1 MAITASPKTEA
12 FTYREIALHDRL
24 REVARELGEKTA
36 LRMVDRAVSYR
47 ELDALSDRLAG
58 ALAKRGVRKG
68 GRVTIFIPNS
78 VEFVVAFYGTLKA
91 GGVVNPINVQS
102 KEREVRFQVEDAGA
116 RLVLY
121 HVALAPVIDQVR
133 SELRDVRFVAA
144 GGEAPDGVER
154 LDGLLPESATPPVP
168 VSMDRLAAPPHTSGT
183 TGFPKGVMLTHGNL
197 TANQQQFFAAVP
209 VRRDDVFLNVLPYFH
224 IYALNLLMS
233 GAVSLGATQVIMSRF
248 DMVEYCTL
256 VERERATVC
265 FIVPPLVLGLAMSP
279 EVDKHDFSK
288 VRFFFSGA
296 APLAPN
302 PARRMGQRIGKPI
315 IQGYGLTET
324 SPVTHAN
331 PIDAPV
337 LESIG
342 PAVPGTEDKI
352 VDLDTGTRILG
363 ICEVGEICVRG
374 PQVMRGYW
382 NKTGK
387 EQPVT
392 ADTADVIRDGWFHTG
407 DVGKKDPNGYVF
419 IVDRKKEFIKYKG
432 FGVGPA
438 EVEAVLCEH
447 PAVADAGV
455 IGKKDD
461 EAGEIPKAFVQLRP
475 NASASAEELIE
486 FVKGRIAD
494 YKRVREVEFIDKVPR
509 TASGRSSGGSSP
521 SESARRPPDAH
532 FQRCPVRPALNERAS
547 SRWTYRRIQGSSSG
561 RWAMVS
567 RYSGMNQTSFSE
579 VIQSRASKRLRS
591 TGFEYVRRV
600 RSRRRLKYASK

>member
-1 MAITASPKTEA
+1 MALATARTTTA
-12 FTYREIALHDRL
+12 FAYREITLQDRL
-24 REVARELGEKTA
+24 REVAREIGEKPA
-36 LRMVDRAVSYR
+36 LLMGDRSVTFR
-47 ELDALSDRLAG
+47 EIDRLSDQLAA
-58 ALAKRGVRKG
+58 ALAKRGVRPG
-68 GRVTIFIPNS
+68 DRVTIFMPNS
-78 VEFVVAFYGTLKA
+78 VEFVIAFYGTLKI
-91 GGVVNPINVQS
+91 GGVVNPINAQS
-102 KEREVRFQVEDAGA
+102 KEREVRFQVDDAGA
-116 RLVLY
+116 TAVLY
-121 HVALAPVIDQVR
+121 HAAVAPVVDAIRSDLKGVR
-133 SELRDVRFVAA
+133 AFAVTGDTAPKGVDRFNDLLLAD
-144 GGEAPDGVER
+144 EPDLGF
-154 LDGLLPESATPPVP
+154 SARIG
-168 VSMDRLAAPPHTSGT
+168 MNDLAALPYTSGT
-183 TGFPKGVMLTHGNL
+183 TGFPKGVMLTHANL

-296 APLAPN
+296 APLAPD

-352 VDLDTGTRILG
+352 VDLETGTRILG
-363 ICEVGEICVRG
+363 IGEVGEICVRG

-455 IGKKDD
+455 IGKPND

-475 NASASAEELIE
+475 NTQATAEELIA
-486 FVKGRIAD
+486 FVKERIAD
-494 YKRVREVEFIDKVPR
+494 YKRVREIEFIDKVPR
-509 TASGRSSGGSSP
+509 TASGKILRRELAERERANDGARGERSS
-521 SESARRPPDAH
+521 
-532 FQRCPVRPALNERAS
+532 
-547 SRWTYRRIQGSSSG
+547 
-561 RWAMVS
+561 
-567 RYSGMNQTSFSE
+567 
-579 VIQSRASKRLRS
+579 
-591 TGFEYVRRV
+591 
-600 RSRRRLKYASK
+600 

>member
-12 FTYREIALHDRL
+12 FTYREITLHDRL

-36 LRMVDRAVSYR
+36 LRMGDRAVSYR
-47 ELDALSDRLAG
+47 ELDAMSDRLAG
-58 ALAKRGVRKG
+58 ALATRGVRKG
-68 GRVTIFIPNS
+68 DRVTLFIPNS

-154 LDGLLPESATPPVP
+154 LDDLLAESATAPVP
-168 VSMDRLAAPPHTSGT
+168 VSMDDLAALPYTSGT
-183 TGFPKGVMLTHGNL
+183 TGFPKGVMLTHANL

-209 VRRDDVFLNVLPYFH
+209 VSRSDVFLNVLPYFH
-224 IYALNLLMS
+224 IYALNLLMAGS
-233 GAVSLGATQVIMSRF
+233 ISLGATQVVMPRF
-248 DMVEYCTL
+248 DMAEYCTL
-256 VERERATVC
+256 IERHRATVC
-265 FIVPPLVLGLAMSP
+265 FIVPPIVLGLAMSP
-279 EVDKHDFSK
+279 EVDKHDFSS

-296 APLAPN
+296 APLAPD
-302 PARRMGQRIGKPI
+302 PARRMIERIGKPI

-324 SPVTHAN
+324 SPVTHSN
-331 PIDAPV
+331 PVEAAV

-342 PAVPGTEDKI
+342 PAVPGTGDKI
-352 VDLDTGTRILG
+352 VDLDGGTRTLATD
-363 ICEVGEICVRG
+363 EVGEICVQG

-382 NKTGK
+382 NKP
-387 EQPVT
+387 Q
-392 ADTADVIRDGWFHTG
+392 DTADVIRDGWFYTG
-407 DVGKKDPNGYVF
+407 DVGKKDEKGYVF
-419 IVDRKKEFIKYKG
+419 ILDRKKEFIKYKG

-455 IGKKDD
+455 IGKRDD

-475 NASASAEELIE
+475 NAQATADELIA
-486 FVKGRIAD
+486 FVKERIAD
-494 YKRVREVEFIDKVPR
+494 YKRVREVEFVEEVPR
-509 TASGRSSGGSSP
+509 TASGKIL
-521 SESARRPPDAH
+521 RRE
-532 FQRCPVRPALNERAS
+532 L
-547 SRWTYRRIQGSSSG
+547 
-561 RWAMVS
+561 
-567 RYSGMNQTSFSE
+567 
-579 VIQSRASKRLRS
+579 
-591 TGFEYVRRV
+591 
-600 RSRRRLKYASK
+600 